1 MPFLQQL
8 ADSNTNDSA
17 RDFFKD
23 LPEEPLLESDNYFS
37 NMYSS
42 FNNELFNTEQTPS
55 LMGNEIFDNFNYTF
69 DNSNNSNN
77 NIINNNI
84 NNNINNINA
93 TPVLESQ
100 SPHSGRNYSNLSSG
114 SDYSTD
120 SMMTLSLPLTLGD
133 ISPFSSV
140 TSSPSPLKK
149 LNNNNTSNN
158 VFNNKPLNMNFKMD
172 DDTQELLFGND
183 TPTQQLQLSYND
195 TMLDNSDLLKSPFQD
210 SRSLSNN
217 ISSTSPP
224 VQQEAH
230 AQKEKSVKRHKR
242 SYAGAH
248 HISKLQHPK
257 TGKKIADS
265 RLSVAALA
273 EVLNLKS
280 PDEALAIEKYILDI
294 FEHELHYPL
303 GYKTWI
309 RDTPRDER
317 EELIDEL
324 YQKTKDKYPAYDKS
338 ILETI
343 IRRSTYFM
351 MQSRLRKERKRSRKL
366 SKASSATPS
375 TQLSEV

>member
-1 MPFLQQL
+1 MSFSQQL
-8 ADSNTNDSA
+8 TDSTLINDSA

-37 NMYSS
+37 NLYS

-55 LMGNEIFDNFNYTF
+55 IIGNEIFDNFNYTF
-69 DNSNNSNN
+69 DNNN
-77 NIINNNI
+77 NNNNNNNI
-84 NNNINNINA
+84 NN

-100 SPHSGRNYSNLSSG
+100 SPNSGRNYSNLSSG
-114 SDYSTD
+114 SDFSID
-120 SMMTLSLPLTLGD
+120 SMNTLSLPLTLGD

-149 LNNNNTSNN
+149 INSNSNN
-158 VFNNKPLNMNFKMD
+158 KAFNISFKMD
-172 DDTQELLFGND
+172 DDAQELLFGND
-183 TPTQQLQLSYND
+183 TQQQQQLLNNND
-195 TMLDNSDLLKSPFQD
+195 TVLDSLNLLRSPFQD
-210 SRSLSNN
+210 NRSQSNV
-217 ISSTSPP
+217 ITT
-224 VQQEAH
+224 QQQV
-230 AQKEKSVKRHKR
+230 QKEACSNLEKANKRNKR
-242 SYAGAH
+242 SYVGSH

-366 SKASSATPS
+366 SKASSISSA
-375 TQLSEV
+375 QLSEGEI